1 MAVHDLGGH
10 TVAFLEARRAPE
22 LASLVLRHHGQPL
35 AAPCLQEVHQPDAP
49 ALQAALDAL
58 LAPDTR
64 LSLFL
69 TGVGASTIFAAAE
82 LHHRLDALRTALDR
96 QRVGVRGPKPAAA
109 LRRFDVRIDLSA
121 PPPHTTRE
129 LIEALAEEPLAGQR
143 VAVQLYGGAGF
154 GGPGE
159 LRAAL
164 EARGASVV
172 ELRPYVWG
180 RPADNAPLR
189 NLLDALA
196 AHQVDAL
203 LVTSGVQ
210 VDHLFAFAAEHD
222 RADRLRA
229 DLDRIVVGAQGPVA
243 AAALERVGIQHA
255 VQPDHG
261 HMGALVQA
269 VAHALASVGVP
280 A

>member
-22 LASLVLRHHGQPL
+22 LASLIVRHHGQPL

-49 ALQAALDAL
+49 ELQAALDAL

-82 LHHRLDALRTALDR
+82 LHARVDALRAALDR

-109 LRRFDVRIDLSA
+109 LRRFGVRVDISA
-121 PPPHTTRE
+121 PPPHTTHE
-129 LIEALAEEPLAGQR
+129 LVEALAEEPLAGQR
-143 VAVQLYGGAGF
+143 VAVQLYGG
-154 GGPGE
+154 PGSSE

-180 RPADNAPLR
+180 RPADDAPLR
-189 NLLDALA
+189 TLVDALDAG
-196 AHQVDAL
+196 QVDAL
-203 LVTSGVQ
+203 LVTSAVQ
-210 VDHLFAFAAEHD
+210 IDHLFAYAVEHD

-243 AAALERVGIQHA
+243 AAALGRVGIQHA
-255 VQPDHG
+255 VQPAHG

-269 VAHALASVGVP
+269 VAQALAPVGVR